1 MFILSYKEQHLTIQL
16 AIQLFG
22 GIGIFL
28 FSIKLI
34 SDSLQ
39 VVAGDRLRYLISSMT
54 KTPLLGVLAGTLT
67 TVLIQSSSATTVMTV
82 SFVDAGL
89 MSLRQAI
96 GVIMGANIGTTVTG
110 QIIAINIKDYV
121 YVFVVAGALLL
132 FFGKNKTQKSMGNGL
147 IGFGLLFIGMQT
159 MESSMAFLRSNQGL
173 FLAFSSTPLLGILA
187 GTILTL
193 LVQSSSAT
201 VGLTIALATQGLLPL
216 EAAVPIILGD
226 NIGTTITA
234 ILASLGTN
242 RAAKQACVAHVLFNV
257 VGVCIFYPFLGFY
270 VDLISHTADSV
281 GHQVA
286 NAHTLFNIINTCL
299 FLPFVSYFVIFIRKL
314 VPDQPVKK
322 RTASQLLDDKLLHTS
337 PVMAVD
343 AIRHECAHM
352 GFLVVSLMDSVFDV
366 FFNKNVKAIKT
377 AEDTEDRVN
386 SIKKEIY
393 VYSTDIWQAGIGEDT
408 SKLLTT
414 YLGCV
419 HYVEK
424 AGDQTK
430 KFLAYHATC
439 MDNSDGLGASYD
451 DFSQESLDEIKEMFL
466 LARSSMITA
475 LDAFVNSDKTKALEV
490 QDTATKVRGIER
502 ELRSS
507 YVQRIGMND
516 NNVGADL
523 MFVEMISSIEHIAY
537 HAKNMSKSTLN
548 ILDK

>member
-1 MFILSYKEQHLTIQL
+1 LSIQSVIQL
-16 AIQLFG
+16 LG
-22 GIGIFL
+22 GVGIFL
-28 FSIKLI
+28 FAIKLI

-39 VVAGDRLRYLISSMT
+39 VVAGDRLRYIISAMT
-54 KTPLLGVLAGTLT
+54 KTPILGVLAGTLT

-121 YVFVVAGALLL
+121 YLFVVAGALLL
-132 FFGKNKTQKSMGNGL
+132 FLGKNKTQKSMGNGL

-159 MESSMAFLRSNQGL
+159 MESSMSFLHSNQGF

-201 VGLTIALATQGLLPL
+201 VGLTIAMATQGLLPL

-234 ILASLGTN
+234 VLASLGTN
-242 RAAKQACVAHVLFNV
+242 RAAKQACVAHILFNV
-257 VGVCIFYPFLGFY
+257 VGVCIFYPFLGLY
-270 VDLISHTADSV
+270 VDLISKTAESV
-281 GHQVA
+281 GHQIA
-286 NAHTLFNIINTCL
+286 NAHTIFNIVNTCL
-299 FLPFVSYFVIFIRKL
+299 FLPFVSYFVIFVRKL
-314 VPDQPVKK
+314 VPDQPIKK
-322 RTASQLLDDKLLHTS
+322 SLSSQFLDDKLVNTS

-366 FFNKNVKAIKT
+366 FFNRNEKSIKT
-377 AEDTEDRVN
+377 AIDTEDTIN
-386 SIKKEIY
+386 AIKSEIY
-393 VYSTDIWQAGIGEDT
+393 VYSTSIWQAGISEST

-424 AGDQTK
+424 TGDQTK
-430 KFLAYHATC
+430 KFLAYHETC
-439 MDNSDGLGASYD
+439 MGESDRLGVSYA

-466 LARSSMITA
+466 FTRETMITA
-475 LDAFVNSDKTKALEV
+475 LDAFVNDDRVKALEV
-490 QDTATKVRGIER
+490 QNAATKVRRIER
-502 ELRSS
+502 NLRSS
-507 YVQRIGMND
+507 YAQRIGRND
-516 NNVGADL
+516 CNVNADL
-523 MFVEMISSIEHIAY
+523 LFVEMISSIEHIAY
-537 HAKNMSKSTLN
+537 HANNLSKATLN
-548 ILDK
+548 VLSNK

>member
-1 MFILSYKEQHLTIQL
+1 MSIQL
-16 AIQLFG
+16 VLQLLG

-28 FSIKLI
+28 FAIKLI

-39 VVAGDRLRYLISSMT
+39 VVAGDRLRYIISAMT
-54 KTPLLGVLAGTLT
+54 KTPLLGVLAGTIT

-121 YVFVVAGALLL
+121 YVFVAAGALLL
-132 FFGKNKTQKSMGNGL
+132 FLGKSKTQKAMGSGL

-159 MESSMAFLRSNQGL
+159 MESSMSFLRSNSNF

-216 EAAVPIILGD
+216 EAAIPIILGD

-234 ILASLGTN
+234 ILASIGTN
-242 RAAKQACVAHVLFNV
+242 RAAKQACVAHILFNV
-257 VGVCIFYPFLGFY
+257 VGVCIFYPFLSLY
-270 VDLISHTADSV
+270 VDLISKTADSV
-281 GHQVA
+281 AHQVA
-286 NAHTLFNIINTCL
+286 NAHTLFNLINTCL
-299 FLPFVSYFVIFIRKL
+299 FLPFVSYFVVFIRKL

-322 RTASQLLDDKLLHTS
+322 STSSHLLDDKLINTS

-366 FFNKNVKAIKT
+366 FFNKNKEAIDVAVSTEDTVNAIK
-377 AEDTEDRVN
+377 
-386 SIKKEIY
+386 SEIY
-393 VYSTDIWQAGIGEDT
+393 IYSTDIWQAGISEGT

-430 KFLAYHATC
+430 KFLVYHTTC
-439 MDNSDGLGASYD
+439 MGKSDRLGVSYD
-451 DFSQESLDEIKEMFL
+451 DFSEESLEEIKKMFL
-466 LARSSMITA
+466 LTRSTMITS
-475 LDAFVNSDKTKALEV
+475 LDAFVNTDKIKALEV
-490 QDTATKVRGIER
+490 QDAANKVRRIER
-502 ELRSS
+502 NLRSS
-507 YVQRIGMND
+507 YARRIGRKD
-516 NNVGADL
+516 CNVNADL
-523 MFVEMISSIEHIAY
+523 LFVEMISSIEHIAY
-537 HAKNMSKSTLN
+537 HANNLSKATLS
-548 ILDK
+548 ILADR